1 MLRIGL
7 SFTVLCWAVA
17 CSGQDR
23 SFEADVAPLLEASCL
38 ECHGAGTTSGPD
50 LTALGHD
57 LSDPHIFRRWESLY
71 DRVAKG
77 EMPPPEAERPD
88 QKQVA
93 TALAALQ
100 RSLTAAN
107 REKQKLQG
115 RVPARRLT
123 KLELEYT
130 LHDLLSIDG
139 EVAASVP
146 AETDSGSFDTVG
158 SGERLRTPPG
168 GLSGAGPARHCQTSS

>member
-23 SFEADVAPLLEASCL
+23 SFEADVAPLLEASCR
-38 ECHGAGTTSGPD
+38 ECHGAGSTSGPD

-57 LSDPHIFRRWESLY
+57 LSDPRIFRCWESLY

-88 QKQVA
+88 QEQVA
-93 TALAALQ
+93 TALA
-100 RSLTAAN
+100 
-107 REKQKLQG
+107 G
-115 RVPARRLT
+115 RPT
-123 KLELEYT
+123 GEY
-130 LHDLLSIDG
+130 LA
-139 EVAASVP
+139 VAK
-146 AETDSGSFDTVG
+146 
-158 SGERLRTPPG
+158 
-168 GLSGAGPARHCQTSS
+168 

>member
-1 MLRIGL
+1 MRCRSAAVFHRCSGGRGGHHNRIKYVAIGDTIGWFDERGAGTAMLRISL
-7 SFTVLCWAVA
+7 SLTVLCWAVA

-50 LTALGHD
+50 LTALGNN
-57 LSDPHIFRRWESLY
+57 LSDPHIFRSWESLY

-77 EMPPPEAERPD
+77 EMPPPEAEWPD
-88 QKQVA
+88 PEQVA

-107 REKQKLQG
+107 RDKQKQQG
-115 RVPARRLT
+115 RVPAQRLT
-123 KLELEYT
+123 
-130 LHDLLSIDG
+130 
-139 EVAASVP
+139 
-146 AETDSGSFDTVG
+146 
-158 SGERLRTPPG
+158 
-168 GLSGAGPARHCQTSS
+168 